1 MNNKVKYNTY
11 SRNVYSPNNQITGMI
26 NRPINN
32 LNANSGNYKNNNIIL
47 YDTDIHTTNNLKSFN
62 KGINNYRNNCTSTQ
76 NESPFLLTGGEA
88 SGSVWINPSYNVAK
102 ESPGISWVL

>member
-11 SRNVYSPNNQITGMI
+11 AKNIYCPNNQITGMI
-26 NRPINN
+26 NPPINN
-32 LNANSGNYKNNNIIL
+32 YGA
-47 YDTDIHTTNNLKSFN
+47 
-62 KGINNYRNNCTSTQ
+62 STQ
-76 NESPFLLTGGEA
+76 NESPFILTGGEA